1 MHFDGILFFPVTP
14 FAEDGTVDIGLARE
28 HVASRLPHH
37 PGCVFA
43 ACGTGEY
50 HSLTAQEAGAV
61 IGASVTAVSDSGTG
75 IPVLGGAGGP
85 LGHALDAARAAE
97 DAGAA
102 GLLVLPPYLVNAP
115 VDGLVRYVE
124 AIASAT
130 DLELVIY
137 HRANARFTPEA
148 VARLAADPQIVGF
161 KDGVGDVALAQE
173 VVLAVEAT
181 GRTDFQFFNGLLTAE
196 LSQSAYRG
204 IGVPLYSSAA
214 FAMAPEVANAYYRAL
229 ETGDEGRRKELLDGF
244 FRPLVALRDM
254 VPGYAVSLI
263 KAGVRLGGLEVG
275 GVRPPLVDPRPEHLK
290 ELERILAVGHELA
303 AGAETGALREDNT
316 ADGVMQANN
325 TADGELAIP

>member
-14 FAEDGTVDIGLARE
+14 FAADGTVDAGLARE

-37 PGCVFA
+37 PGGVFA

-50 HSLTAQEAGAV
+50 HSLTAREVGTV
-61 IGASVTAVSDSGTG
+61 IGASVAAVAEAGTG
-75 IPVLGGAGGP
+75 VPVLGGAGGP

-97 DAGAA
+97 DAGAS

-124 AIASAT
+124 AIADAT
-130 DLELVIY
+130 ALELVVY

-161 KDGVGDVALAQE
+161 KDGVGDVAVAQE

-204 IGVPLYSSAA
+204 IGVPLYSSAV
-214 FAMAPEVANAYYRAL
+214 FAMAPSVANAYYRAL
-229 ETGDEGRRKELLDGF
+229 EAGDEGRRRELLDGF
-244 FRPLVALRDM
+244 FRPLVALRDA

-275 GVRPPLVDPRPEHLK
+275 GVRPPLVDPRPEHLA
-290 ELERILAVGHELA
+290 ELERILAVGRELA
-303 AGAETGALREDNT
+303 GDAVAEDAVAGSRADRTDN
-316 ADGVMQANN
+316 D
-325 TADGELAIP
+325 ELAVR

>member
-14 FAEDGTVDIGLARE
+14 FANDGTVDAGLARE

-37 PGCVFA
+37 PGGVFA

-50 HSLTAQEAGAV
+50 HSLAAAEVGTVISAAVGAV
-61 IGASVTAVSDSGTG
+61 AESGTT

-85 LGHALDAARAAE
+85 LGHALEAARAAE
-97 DAGAA
+97 DAGAQ

-115 VDGLVRYVE
+115 LDGLVRYVE
-124 AIASAT
+124 AIANAT
-130 DLELVIY
+130 DLELVVY
-137 HRANARFTPEA
+137 HRANAKFTPAA

-161 KDGVGDVALAQE
+161 KDGVGDVAVTQE

-196 LSQSAYRG
+196 LTQAAYRG

-214 FAMAPEVANAYYRAL
+214 FAMAPAVANAYFQAL
-229 ETGDEGRRKELLDGF
+229 EAGDEGRRRELLDGF
-244 FRPLVALRDM
+244 FRPLVALRDA

-275 GVRPPLVDPRPEHLK
+275 GVRAPLVDPRPEHLR
-290 ELERILAVGHELA
+290 ELERILAVGRELA
-303 AGAETGALREDNT
+303 GAANDDGALVRS
-316 ADGVMQANN
+316 
-325 TADGELAIP
+325 